1 MRPYRL
7 TIHRDMPSH
16 NVPYRVSNEALS
28 TLLGCTLTINTIY
41 IYIYEAPPIRISI
54 IYLQK
59 GRVVTNRIL
68 IRRMMIGKRIII
80 GERA

>member
-1 MRPYRL
+1 MRPYRS

-28 TLLGCTLTINTIY
+28 NLLGRTLTINT

-54 IYLQK
+54 IYLQE